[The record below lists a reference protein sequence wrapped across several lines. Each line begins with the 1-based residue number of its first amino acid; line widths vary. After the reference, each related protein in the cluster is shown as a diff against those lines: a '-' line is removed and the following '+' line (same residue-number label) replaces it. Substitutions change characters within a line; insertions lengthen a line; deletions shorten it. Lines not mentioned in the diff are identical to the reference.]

1 MPQLRHVLDDPE
13 GEDLNFINE
22 DISFDETISELAGRL
37 LEVPEVEVG
46 EWQSIKAANHPM
58 MTTHELRN
66 IIVVTDIPIG
76 VGDLQRKVKPS
87 LPWAEDHFK
96 ERVSGQP
103 LNPPPSEAW
112 WPFAVEGNTEH
123 KNAWG
128 EYSHTYPERF
138 WPKRA
143 GTLTPGQQDN
153 WGVRYPLG
161 DLNDVVDLL
170 GKSPGTRQAF
180 LPVWFPED
188 TGGVRDQRVP
198 CTIGYHFL
206 IRRGEMEVTY
216 FIRSCD
222 FVRYF
227 RDDLYMAARLCQW
240 VCQAIYRKYKLRV
253 QPSMLVMHMVS
264 LHVFP
269 GDIPLLK
276 AIAK

>member
-1 MPQLRHVLDDPE
+1 LTYYND
-13 GEDLNFINE
+13 N
-22 DISFDETISELAGRL
+22 ISFEETIGELASRL
-37 LEVPEVEVG
+37 LEMPEVEVG

-66 IIVVTDIPIG
+66 IIVVTDIPLG
-76 VGDLQRKVKPS
+76 VGDLQRKVKPN

-112 WPFAVEGNTEH
+112 WPFAVEGNAEH
-123 KNAWG
+123 KNESG
-128 EYSHTYPERF
+128 QYSHTYPERF
-138 WPKRA
+138 WPKTA
-143 GTLTPGQQDN
+143 GWPQGPYEYHTDELNRGI
-153 WGVRYPLG
+153 RYPYG
-161 DLNDVVDLL
+161 DLNDVIDLL

-188 TGGVRDQRVP
+188 TGGIRDQRVP

-206 IRRGEMEVTY
+206 IRQGEMEITY

-240 VCQAIYRKYKLRV
+240 VCQAIYLKHKLRV
-253 QPSMLVMHMVS
+253 QPSVLVMHMIS

-269 GDIPLLK
+269 GDRPLLE